1 MSKATEYLDP
11 KDLQSIANLQILARL
26 VVEGFTSGLHRSPHK
41 GFSVEFKQHR
51 QYVPGDD
58 LRYLDWKVYGK
69 TDRFYIREFEE
80 ETNLRA
86 TIVLDRSGSMA
97 YAGAGMSKYAY
108 ATRVAAALTYL
119 MLQQQDSVGL
129 VTFDDQIQRY
139 IPPRGRPSH
148 LRTVVEEMLAEGTGG
163 ETALNGVFREL
174 VPKIHRRGLLIIL
187 SDCFDEVQSL
197 LASLAQLRHAKH
209 EVIIFQILDRDE
221 LEFPFQQWTRFDS
234 LERADTK
241 LMIDPTVLRKQYLE
255 QMERFREELTEGC
268 ARHRVDLVPLVTD
281 RPYAEALGQYLTLR
295 RRRG

>member
-1 MSKATEYLDP
+1 MAKATEFLDP

-86 TIVLDRSGSMA
+86 TMLIDRSGSMG
-97 YAGAGMSKYAY
+97 YAGNGMSKYEY
-108 ATRVAAALTYL
+108 ATRVAAALSYL
-119 MLQQQDSVGL
+119 MLQQQDSVGM

-148 LRTVVEEMLAEGTGG
+148 LRTLIEEMQSSGTGG
-163 ETALNGVFREL
+163 ETALSRVFHDL
-174 VPKIHRRGLLIIL
+174 VPKVHRRGLLIIL
-187 SDCFDEVQSL
+187 SDCFDDVQEL
-197 LASLAQLRHAKH
+197 LASLAHFRHAKH
-209 EVIIFQILDRDE
+209 EVIIFHILDRDE
-221 LEFPFQQWTRFDS
+221 LEFPFEQWTRFDS
-234 LERADTK
+234 LEADQK
-241 LMIDPTVLRKQYLE
+241 LMLDPAVLREQYLE
-255 QMERFREELTEGC
+255 RMEQFREELKQGC
-268 ARHRVDLVPLVTD
+268 ARHRVDLVPMVTD
-281 RPYAEALGQYLTLR
+281 QPYAQALGEYLTLR